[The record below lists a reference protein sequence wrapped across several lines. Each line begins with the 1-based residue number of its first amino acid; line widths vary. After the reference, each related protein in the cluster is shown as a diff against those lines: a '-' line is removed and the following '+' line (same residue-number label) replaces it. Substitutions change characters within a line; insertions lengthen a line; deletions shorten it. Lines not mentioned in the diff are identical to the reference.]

1 MKFCLD
7 NIHNT
12 FGGDDDATLW
22 IDVDEKN
29 FCSLSQRI
37 VYVPSEF
44 EKDFKFQHAESK
56 TNIEGVM
63 FFAAVAR
70 PRPKYEFDGCVLLL
84 PVCEKKIRKRKGK
97 YGQKGDYFYVKVN
110 EFFFMN
116 IYFSEHL
123 TGNYEQSTLPSLSQG
138 ISSSIHSKDCI
149 SAH

>member
-1 MKFCLD
+1 MKFCQD

-12 FGGDDDATLW
+12 FGGDNDATLW

-29 FCSLSQRI
+29 FLSLSRRI

-63 FFAAVAR
+63 FFASVAR
-70 PRPKYEFDGCVLLL
+70 PRPKYEFDGRVLLL

-97 YGQKGDYFYVKVN
+97 YGQKGDYFYVKVYC
-110 EFFFMN
+110 
-116 IYFSEHL
+116 IYNMIFCFSFHV
-123 TGNYEQSTLPSLSQG
+123 TDNYEQSSIHSLSKG
-138 ISSSIHSKDCI
+138 VPSSIHSKNCI
-149 SAH
+149 STN